1 MRNYLKYSE
10 ELATMQINCWSIFG
24 MEWANERVE
33 DKQTDWAIELR
44 RKEGERGE
52 WPDGV
57 QMDQY
62 SSSGARS
69 FSLPSRSKSR
79 TIPRHIGTISL

>member
-33 DKQTDWAIELR
+33 DKQTDWAIEL
-44 RKEGERGE
+44 
-52 WPDGV
+52 
-57 QMDQY
+57 
-62 SSSGARS
+62 
-69 FSLPSRSKSR
+69 
-79 TIPRHIGTISL
+79 